1 MFTAAEVWRSNFQ
14 IPKFQT
20 FMSVSIF
27 RYIFHIEC
35 SRALPV
41 SFMWEIMTDVE
52 LKARKAA
59 VDFVNAHFTDL
70 ESLDRV
76 KDVYD
81 DVYKEHETCRQ
92 QLDDQV
98 TDGL

>member
-1 MFTAAEVWRSNFQ
+1 
-14 IPKFQT
+14 
-20 FMSVSIF
+20 
-27 RYIFHIEC
+27 
-35 SRALPV
+35 
-41 SFMWEIMTDVE
+41 MTDVE